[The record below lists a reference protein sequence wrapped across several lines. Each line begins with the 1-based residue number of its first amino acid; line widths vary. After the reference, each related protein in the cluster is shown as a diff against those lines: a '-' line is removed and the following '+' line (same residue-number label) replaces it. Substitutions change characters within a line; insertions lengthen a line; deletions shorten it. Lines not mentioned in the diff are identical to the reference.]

1 MLIYQVTVEIAA
13 PPLGLIKTFS
23 FDSEERRDDF
33 AFEAAKW
40 GFIKVTHKGF
50 AIVMT
55 SVADAIA
62 ECAKERASV

>member
-13 PPLGLIKTFS
+13 PPLLLTKTFS
-23 FDSEERRDDF
+23 FDSEERRDEF
-33 AFEAAKW
+33 AFEVEQT
-40 GFIKVTHKGF
+40 GFVTVTHKGF

-55 SVADAIA
+55 SVAEAIA